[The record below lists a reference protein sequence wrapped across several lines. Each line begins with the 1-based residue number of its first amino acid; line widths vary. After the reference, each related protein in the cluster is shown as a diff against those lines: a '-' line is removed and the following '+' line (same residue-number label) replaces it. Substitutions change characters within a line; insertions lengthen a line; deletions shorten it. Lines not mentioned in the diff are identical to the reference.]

1 MTDRIEDKTLV
12 NTNIKKTRRAAII
25 VVLLTAFTMSLTGS
39 AMNLSIPMIGE
50 EFDVDAS
57 TVGWMVTGY
66 MLTIAALSVPFGRL
80 SDITCRKTVL
90 VTGGCIFIG
99 GCIISVSAFGFPMLL
114 ASRIVQGIGGA
125 MVLSCNVPIL
135 IGTYPPAMR
144 GKALGMAVG
153 GVYAGLSLGPVIGGV
168 ITHNLGWRWIF
179 VFAGILTAIAV
190 VTAIPGIP
198 RETSQLKG
206 LVKMDY
212 RGSALFV
219 VFIVMFMLG
228 LSKIEAGAI
237 PVATAFAGLAMGG
250 VFVVYASRVSDP
262 ILNVHLFRENIGY
275 ALSNVSAMLNYA
287 ATFAMGYLTSIYL
300 QVAMGYS
307 SQTAGLILIA
317 QPVVMAVL
325 TPKMGKL
332 SDRYSPFKLSSG
344 GMACCGVG
352 TLMFVFV
359 SADTSLP
366 YIIVALMIT
375 GVGMALFSSPNTNA
389 ILSCVE
395 KKDYGAAN
403 SVVNTM
409 RSIGQTLSMVI
420 VTIIVTLMLPGMQLE
435 AAGKDNLV
443 SVINVSF
450 IVFAAMC
457 FAGVFLSLKR
467 KKG

>member
-168 ITHNLGWRWIF
+168 ITHNLGW
-179 VFAGILTAIAV
+179 
-190 VTAIPGIP
+190 
-198 RETSQLKG
+198 
-206 LVKMDY
+206 
-212 RGSALFV
+212 
-219 VFIVMFMLG
+219 
-228 LSKIEAGAI
+228 
-237 PVATAFAGLAMGG
+237 
-250 VFVVYASRVSDP
+250 
-262 ILNVHLFRENIGY
+262 
-275 ALSNVSAMLNYA
+275 
-287 ATFAMGYLTSIYL
+287 
-300 QVAMGYS
+300 
-307 SQTAGLILIA
+307 
-317 QPVVMAVL
+317 
-325 TPKMGKL
+325 
-332 SDRYSPFKLSSG
+332 
-344 GMACCGVG
+344 
-352 TLMFVFV
+352 
-359 SADTSLP
+359 
-366 YIIVALMIT
+366 
-375 GVGMALFSSPNTNA
+375 
-389 ILSCVE
+389 
-395 KKDYGAAN
+395 
-403 SVVNTM
+403 
-409 RSIGQTLSMVI
+409 
-420 VTIIVTLMLPGMQLE
+420 
-435 AAGKDNLV
+435 
-443 SVINVSF
+443 
-450 IVFAAMC
+450 
-457 FAGVFLSLKR
+457 
-467 KKG
+467 

>member
-1 MTDRIEDKTLV
+1 MTDRIEDTTLV
-12 NTNIKKTRRAAII
+12 NTNTKKTRRAAII

-50 EFDVDAS
+50 EFDINAS

-80 SDITCRKTVL
+80 SDLTCRKTVL

-99 GCIISVSAFGFPMLL
+99 GCVMSVFAFAFPVLL

-135 IGTYPPAMR
+135 ISTYPPAMR
-144 GKALGMAVG
+144 GKALGLAVG

-168 ITHNLGWRWIF
+168 LTHNLGWRWIF
-179 VFAGILTAIAV
+179 VFAGILTVAAV

-198 RETSQLKG
+198 REKSQHRDG
-206 LVKMDY
+206 ARMDY
-212 RGSALFV
+212 RGSSLFV

-228 LSKIEAGAI
+228 LSKIEAGPI
-237 PVATAFAGLAMGG
+237 PVMTALAGLVMGA
-250 VFVVYASRVSDP
+250 VFVVYASKAPEP

-287 ATFAMGYLTSIYL
+287 ATFAIGYLTSIYL
-300 QVAMGYS
+300 QVVMGYS

-325 TPKMGKL
+325 TPTMGRL
-332 SDRYSPFKLSSG
+332 SDRYSPFRLSSG
-344 GMACCGVG
+344 GMAFCGAG

-359 SADTSLP
+359 SAETSLP
-366 YIIVALMIT
+366 YIIAALMIT
-375 GVGMALFSSPNTNA
+375 GLGMALFSSPNTNA

-420 VTIIVTLMLPGMQLE
+420 VTVIVTIMLPGMQLE
-435 AAGKDNLV
+435 AAGKENLV
-443 SVINVSF
+443 SVMNASF